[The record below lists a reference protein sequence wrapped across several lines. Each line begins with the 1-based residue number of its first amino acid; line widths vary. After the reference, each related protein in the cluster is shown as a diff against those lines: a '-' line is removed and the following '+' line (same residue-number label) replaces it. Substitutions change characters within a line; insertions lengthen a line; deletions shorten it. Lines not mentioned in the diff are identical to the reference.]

1 MIRVGI
7 LTYNK
12 PHLKTQQVI
21 RGLVKKKNIYIK
33 KIIISKFKKFAE
45 RRVLFKHRPLQF
57 KGQHPEVIAKSL
69 KIKIESINS
78 KYCFSG
84 LDYVIICGSQIIRK
98 KIKKKFIIN
107 CHSGLIPQSRG
118 LDCFKWDIL
127 LGKKVG
133 TTLHFIDNQVD
144 HGDIISHKYTKIKY
158 SDTLIKAANN
168 HYNNEIK
175 MLINFDLYLKKKK
188 LFKFSKRKN
197 TLRMSLNK
205 EKQMIKNF
213 TKWKKINLKNEK
225 I

>member
-1 MIRVGI
+1 MIKVGI

-21 RGLVKKKNIYIK
+21 RGLRKKKNIYIK
-33 KIIISKFKKFAE
+33 KIIITEFKKFAE
-45 RRVLFKHRPLQF
+45 RKVLFIHRPIQF
-57 KGQHPEVIAKSL
+57 KGKHPIEIAKSL
-69 KIKIESINS
+69 KIKIEKINS
-78 KYCFSG
+78 KNCFSG
-84 LDYVIICGSQIIRK
+84 LNYVLICGSQIIRK

-118 LDCFKWDIL
+118 LDSFKWDIF
-127 LGKKVG
+127 LGKKIG

-144 HGDIISHKYTKIKY
+144 YGDIIGHKYTKIKY
-158 SDTLIKAANN
+158 SDTLIKVANN

-188 LFKFSKRKN
+188 LFKFPKRKN
-197 TLRMSLNK
+197 TLRMNPSK

-213 TKWKKINLKNEK
+213 TKWKKNNLTK
-225 I
+225 